1 MVDAYLLVLRLKH
14 DLQTWG
20 SSTHWGLV
28 YMSPSAIKKNIHH
41 TGSSPVL
48 TTKMLMETSKS
59 AMLAAQQVKRVLV
72 AK

>member
-48 TTKMLMETSKS
+48 TTKNADGNIEECNASNS
-59 AMLAAQQVKRVLV
+59 AG
-72 AK
+72 